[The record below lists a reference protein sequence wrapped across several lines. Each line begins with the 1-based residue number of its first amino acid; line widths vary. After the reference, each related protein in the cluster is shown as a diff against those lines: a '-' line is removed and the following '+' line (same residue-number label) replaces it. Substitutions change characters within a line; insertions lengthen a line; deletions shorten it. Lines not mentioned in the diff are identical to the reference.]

1 MRSFK
6 TELYKVSFGQSEYYA
21 AYSNRVDSLNEVLIE
36 KLSDESDWRT
46 YYGFPM
52 LCEYLVELIYSGK
65 MSRAEASKTIAKAMI
80 HLTAEGDTESA

>member
-6 TELYKVSFGQSEYYA
+6 TELYKVSFGQSEY
-21 AYSNRVDSLNEVLIE
+21 DGLNEVSIE
-36 KLSDESDWRT
+36 KLNDESEWRT

-52 LCEYLVELIYSGK
+52 LCEYLVELIYGGQ

-80 HLTAEGDTESA
+80 HLTEGVI

>member
-6 TELYKVSFGQSEYYA
+6 TELYKVSFGQSEY
-21 AYSNRVDSLNEVLIE
+21 DGLNEVSIE
-36 KLSDESDWRT
+36 KLNDESEWRT

-52 LCEYLVELIYSGK
+52 LCEYLVELIYGGQ

-80 HLTAEGDTESA
+80 HLTDEAN

>member
-6 TELYKVSFGQSEYYA
+6 TELYKVSFGQS
-21 AYSNRVDSLNEVLIE
+21 AYDSLNEVSIG

>member
-6 TELYKVSFGQSEYYA
+6 TELYKVSFGRSEY
-21 AYSNRVDSLNEVLIE
+21 DSLKEVSIE
-36 KLSDESDWRT
+36 KLSDESDYRT

-52 LCEYLVELIYSGK
+52 LCEYLVELIYGGQ

-80 HLTAEGDTESA
+80 HLTDEAN

>member
-6 TELYKVSFGQSEYYA
+6 TELYKVSFGQSEY
-21 AYSNRVDSLNEVLIE
+21 DGLNEVSIE
-36 KLSDESDWRT
+36 KLSDESDRRT
-46 YYGFPM
+46 YHGFPM

-80 HLTAEGDTESA
+80 HLTEEVN

>member
-6 TELYKVSFGQSEYYA
+6 TELYKVSFGQSEY
-21 AYSNRVDSLNEVLIE
+21 DSLNEVSIE

-52 LCEYLVELIYSGK
+52 LCDYLVELIYSGK

-80 HLTAEGDTESA
+80 HLTEEVN

>member
-6 TELYKVSFGQSEYYA
+6 TELYKVSFGQSEY
-21 AYSNRVDSLNEVLIE
+21 DSLNEVSIE

-52 LCEYLVELIYSGK
+52 LCEYLVELIYGGQ

-80 HLTAEGDTESA
+80 HLTDGAN

>member
-6 TELYKVSFGQSEYYA
+6 TELYKVSFGQSEY
-21 AYSNRVDSLNEVLIE
+21 DSLNEVSIE
-36 KLSDESDWRT
+36 KLNDESDWRT

-52 LCEYLVELIYSGK
+52 LCEYLVELIYGGQ

-80 HLTAEGDTESA
+80 HLTEGVI

>member
-6 TELYKVSFGQSEYYA
+6 TELYKVSFGQSEY
-21 AYSNRVDSLNEVLIE
+21 DGLNEVSIE
-36 KLSDESDWRT
+36 KLNDESEWRT

-52 LCEYLVELIYSGK
+52 LCEYLVELIYGGQ

-80 HLTAEGDTESA
+80 HLTEEAS

>member
-6 TELYKVSFGQSEYYA
+6 TELYKVSFGQSEYETVLF
-21 AYSNRVDSLNEVLIE
+21 NGLNEVSIE
-36 KLSDESDWRT
+36 KLNDESEWRT

-52 LCEYLVELIYSGK
+52 LCEYLVELIYGGQ

-80 HLTAEGDTESA
+80 HLTEEAS

>member
-6 TELYKVSFGQSEYYA
+6 TELYKVSFGQS
-21 AYSNRVDSLNEVLIE
+21 AYDSLNEVSIE
-36 KLSDESDWRT
+36 KLNDESEWRT

-52 LCEYLVELIYSGK
+52 LCEYLVELIYGGQ

-80 HLTAEGDTESA
+80 HLTEEAS

>member
-6 TELYKVSFGQSEYYA
+6 TELYKVSFGQSEY
-21 AYSNRVDSLNEVLIE
+21 DSLNEVSIE

-80 HLTAEGDTESA
+80 HLTAECDTESA

>member
-6 TELYKVSFGQSEYYA
+6 TELYKVSFGQSEY
-21 AYSNRVDSLNEVLIE
+21 DGLNEVSIE
-36 KLSDESDWRT
+36 KLSDESDYRT

-52 LCEYLVELIYSGK
+52 LCEYLVELIYGGQ

-80 HLTAEGDTESA
+80 HLTEEVN

>member
-6 TELYKVSFGQSEYYA
+6 TELYKVSFGQS
-21 AYSNRVDSLNEVLIE
+21 AYDSLNEVSIE
-36 KLSDESDWRT
+36 KLNDGSVNDESEWRT

-52 LCEYLVELIYSGK
+52 LCEYLVELIYGGQ

-80 HLTAEGDTESA
+80 HLTEEAS

>member
-6 TELYKVSFGQSEYYA
+6 TELYKVSFGQSEY
-21 AYSNRVDSLNEVLIE
+21 DSLNEVSIE

>member
-6 TELYKVSFGQSEYYA
+6 TELYKVSFGQSEY
-21 AYSNRVDSLNEVLIE
+21 DGLNEVSIE

-52 LCEYLVELIYSGK
+52 LCDYLVELIYSGK

-80 HLTAEGDTESA
+80 HLTEEVN

>member
-6 TELYKVSFGQSEYYA
+6 TELYKVSFGQSEY
-21 AYSNRVDSLNEVLIE
+21 DSLKEVSIQ
-36 KLSDESDWRT
+36 KLSDEGIWRT
-46 YYGFPM
+46 YHGFPM

-80 HLTAEGDTESA
+80 HLTDEVN